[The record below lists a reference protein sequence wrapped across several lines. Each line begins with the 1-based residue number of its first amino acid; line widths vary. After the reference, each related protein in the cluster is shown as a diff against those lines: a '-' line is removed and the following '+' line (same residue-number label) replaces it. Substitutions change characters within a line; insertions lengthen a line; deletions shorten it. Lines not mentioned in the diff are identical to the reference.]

1 MAPVISS
8 RAVIDILDMLPAIA
22 DTRAISAFPDWR
34 VLKR

>member
-8 RAVIDILDMLPAIA
+8 RAVIDMLPAIA